1 MVIRASLSLPAA
13 ELKVGYFN
21 FYTYLRCSCFAFS
34 RVGISG
40 LMTLFELLSILAI
53 ILYFTMFF
61 PLLKEALKFGV
72 LGALQ
77 TLNSLMTKCNVA
89 RK

>member
-1 MVIRASLSLPAA
+1 ML
-13 ELKVGYFN
+13 
-21 FYTYLRCSCFAFS
+21 AFS

-61 PLLKEALKFGV
+61 PLLKEALKLGV

-89 RK
+89 RKSGDSLLSAHANNNRWHLY